1 MDYPSCEPSE
11 PKGDR
16 MYWWTKAAIAR
27 VTQSTVVGKGAGV
40 VRIGSTL
47 PRPNTAGP
55 DFLLTQ
61 SQVSIEQQL

>member
-1 MDYPSCEPSE
+1 
-11 PKGDR
+11 